1 MEDAKRKHINDVVQ
15 EWAPKIHYH
24 AHDKSKTYPHIDKE
38 DLYAAGVHGL
48 MSAFATYDPA
58 KGASFK
64 THAETR
70 IKGAMQDHIT
80 GIHSHGTGGVDPY
93 HLREA
98 KKFMQRKPA
107 EPPAMPSSDDLPP
120 PIPTSKK

>member
-1 MEDAKRKHINDVVQ
+1 
-15 EWAPKIHYH
+15 
-24 AHDKSKTYPHIDKE
+24 
-38 DLYAAGVHGL
+38 

-80 GIHSHGTGGVDPY
+80 GIHSHSTGGVDPY

-98 KKFMQRKPA
+98 KKFMQRKSA
-107 EPPAMPSSDDLPP
+107 EQPAMPSSDDLPP
-120 PIPTSKK
+120 HIPTSKK